1 MHQQGAFVPD
11 KMRFF
16 LLYVPIYLA
25 ISNTL
30 SLSRRC
36 GNANAQ
42 AGPNGVA
49 RKSEEPA
56 VQAGS

>member
-1 MHQQGAFVPD
+1 MHQQGACAPD
-11 KMRFF
+11 KTRFF
-16 LLYVPIYLA
+16 LLYVPNYLA
-25 ISNTL
+25 IFSSL